1 MPVMAW
7 LLWGNGR
14 MPDQEKKIVVYT
26 VGVWDM
32 FHIGHLKLLK
42 AARSL
47 GDILI
52 VGVNTDELVKAYK
65 GHYPL
70 LCWEDRAAVV
80 EACRF
85 VDMVIPAVSLEKDK
99 LLKEIDA
106 DILVHGNDKKILGHE
121 YMIQNNRRVVY
132 LPYTDGRSSST
143 LRKTLKRYYEEQ
155 IQMESKGE

>member
-1 MPVMAW
+1 MS
-7 LLWGNGR
+7 
-14 MPDQEKKIVVYT
+14 DTKKKIIVYT

-42 AARSL
+42 AAKAL

-52 VGVNTDELVKAYK
+52 VGVNTDELVKEYK

-85 VDMVIPAVSLEKDK
+85 VDLVIPASSLEKDK
-99 LLKEIDA
+99 LLEEIDA
-106 DILVHGNDKKILGHE
+106 DILVHGNDKKILGHD
-121 YMIQNNRRVVY
+121 YMIKNNKRVVY
-132 LPYTDGRSSST
+132 LPYTDGRSSSI
-143 LRKTLKRYYEEQ
+143 LRKTLKRYYDEQ
-155 IQMESKGE
+155 MQGQRHENNF

>member
-1 MPVMAW
+1 MD
-7 LLWGNGR
+7 N
-14 MPDQEKKIVVYT
+14 QKKKIVVYT

-42 AARSL
+42 AAKSL

-52 VGVNTDELVKAYK
+52 VGVNTDALVKEYK

-80 EACRF
+80 EACQF
-85 VDMVIPAVSLEKDK
+85 VDMVIPATSLEKDK

-106 DILVHGNDKKILGHE
+106 DILVHGNDKKILGHD
-121 YMIQNNRRVVY
+121 YMIRNNRRVVY
-132 LPYTDGRSSST
+132 LPYTEGRSSSA

-155 IQMESKGE
+155 MHMESGGHETSL